1 MGYELETSK
10 FLSLSLFCNVS
21 KNTLFDVAKIHYF
34 PVKIDSN
41 ARILFVMIL
50 YSWFCLEEC
59 IVKCNFVS
67 IILQG
72 GKLNQHMKAINRI
85 KVVLAEKQLSGKWLA
100 NEIGCTENTVSRW
113 CSNKVQPSLE
123 NLLEIAEVLKVDI
136 RELLRSSKEQV

>member
-1 MGYELETSK
+1 M
-10 FLSLSLFCNVS
+10 
-21 KNTLFDVAKIHYF
+21 
-34 PVKIDSN
+34 
-41 ARILFVMIL
+41 
-50 YSWFCLEEC
+50 
-59 IVKCNFVS
+59 CNFVS

>member
-1 MGYELETSK
+1 M
-10 FLSLSLFCNVS
+10 
-21 KNTLFDVAKIHYF
+21 
-34 PVKIDSN
+34 
-41 ARILFVMIL
+41 
-50 YSWFCLEEC
+50 EEC

>member
-1 MGYELETSK
+1 M
-10 FLSLSLFCNVS
+10 
-21 KNTLFDVAKIHYF
+21 
-34 PVKIDSN
+34 
-41 ARILFVMIL
+41 
-50 YSWFCLEEC
+50 EEC

-123 NLLEIAEVLKVDI
+123 NLLEISEVLKVDI